1 MLIAKSNEHLQE
13 WASKVK
19 WRGWTENIKVIIWRE
34 IFAKNKNTKCP
45 IEMLIAMMLI
55 VDQSGAGDDCN
66 NIDVFDDDD
75 IDSKND
81 FDDFD

>member
-1 MLIAKSNEHLQE
+1 
-13 WASKVK
+13 
-19 WRGWTENIKVIIWRE
+19 
-34 IFAKNKNTKCP
+34 
-45 IEMLIAMMLI
+45 MLIAMMLI

-75 IDSKND
+75 DIDSKND

>member
-1 MLIAKSNEHLQE
+1 
-13 WASKVK
+13 
-19 WRGWTENIKVIIWRE
+19 
-34 IFAKNKNTKCP
+34 
-45 IEMLIAMMLI
+45 MLIAMMLI

-66 NIDVFDDDD
+66 NIDVFDDDNYDDDD

>member
-1 MLIAKSNEHLQE
+1 
-13 WASKVK
+13 
-19 WRGWTENIKVIIWRE
+19 
-34 IFAKNKNTKCP
+34 
-45 IEMLIAMMLI
+45 MLIAMMLI

>member
-1 MLIAKSNEHLQE
+1 
-13 WASKVK
+13 
-19 WRGWTENIKVIIWRE
+19 
-34 IFAKNKNTKCP
+34 
-45 IEMLIAMMLI
+45 MLIAMMLI

-75 IDSKND
+75 SDSKND